1 MRTCIVCQQTKDIK
15 AFRFRDKATGR
26 RQRAC
31 EACVAAGRRSRAA
44 ATRRGD
50 GSRAADG
57 ARERTRTLRAQ
68 VWRYL
73 AQHPCVDCGETDP
86 LVLAF
91 ERVESDSRR
100 KAIAQLVQQA
110 SSWAAILDEIRRC
123 DIRCANCQRRRAA
136 AQFGWARLQFGQ
148 QA

>member
-1 MRTCIVCQQTKDIK
+1 MRTCIVCKQTKDIK
-15 AFRFRDKATGR
+15 AFGFRDKATGR

-31 EACVAAGRRSRAA
+31 KACVAADRRSRASA
-44 ATRRGD
+44 DRHEEGTRG
-50 GSRAADG
+50 ADE
-57 ARERTRTLRAQ
+57 ARQRTRTLRAQ

-91 ERVESDSRR
+91 ERLDADSRR
-100 KAIAQLVQQA
+100 DAISRLVHQA
-110 SSWAAILDEIRRC
+110 ASWAAILDEIRRC
-123 DIRCANCQRRRAA
+123 DIRCANCHRRRVA

-148 QA
+148 RG